1 MEDRS
6 VHKGHTSLLAYFGRL
21 TIAGLS
27 LLVGLA
33 LLSGFP
39 ILPNQPNSTQ
49 ALGAAL
55 LVLSTLVIGWTWI
68 ACRYRARWT
77 LYPTRLVQQEGLLA
91 RNTSEVDLEDIR
103 NIQVDQ
109 SLLHRLLGIGDM
121 LVSTAARYE
130 DEIVACGI
138 RDPHGFAD
146 LLRRQKD
153 KLKNLP
159 LA

>member
-1 MEDRS
+1 MEDRP

-39 ILPNQPNSTQ
+39 ILPNQPNS
-49 ALGAAL
+49 
-55 LVLSTLVIGWTWI
+55 TWI

-130 DEIVACGI
+130 DHNVACGI